1 MLKNVEGC
9 MKEACMLVRSV
20 STRVEP
26 AFLETCFATVSS
38 FILAS
43 TYPSVDSFSFPE
55 PPTAKRRGSEVKLA
69 CTAERRRGG
78 VRGSSDGVEAK
89 LKLLSAGGG
98 VPSSSDFASLKEL
111 PAESR

>member
-1 MLKNVEGC
+1 VLKNVEGC
-9 MKEACMLVRSV
+9 MEEACMLVRSV

-26 AFLETCFATVSS
+26 AFLETCF
-38 FILAS
+38 
-43 TYPSVDSFSFPE
+43 VDSFSFPE